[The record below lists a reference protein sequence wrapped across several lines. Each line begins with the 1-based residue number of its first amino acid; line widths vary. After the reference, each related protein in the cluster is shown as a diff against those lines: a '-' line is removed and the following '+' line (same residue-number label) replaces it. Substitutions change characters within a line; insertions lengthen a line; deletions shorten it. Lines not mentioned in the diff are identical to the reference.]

1 MSSPQSF
8 IRCVNSPPFFL
19 FMAPIRKTLE
29 WQTPTICL
37 INFTLFNWTC
47 SINWCLLISSVPILW
62 NTTLAL
68 LGSDSPAYLVLELTN
83 LSQYKFNYCT
93 SLRVKK
99 GANLQ
104 CLLLI
109 YGSGN
114 CIGLILC
121 FTWCFRI
128 AAWIMGCG
136 KPHLLFRVFITLHLS
151 SLGVYYNPLGMYLI
165 QYRIYICSRLVKWI
179 VIYYGITSIL
189 SIMNM
194 MLL

>member
-1 MSSPQSF
+1 MTIISLFPGYDIF
-8 IRCVNSPPFFL
+8 ISHFICTYTLSLLLLARELFAHFCCNYVRLHFLSNRTTLLCLPHNLSLGLSILRHFL
-19 FMAPIRKTLE
+19 FMAPFRKTLE

-121 FTWCFRI
+121 FTWC
-128 AAWIMGCG
+128 
-136 KPHLLFRVFITLHLS
+136 LS
-151 SLGVYYNPLGMYLI
+151 DRSLD
-165 QYRIYICSRLVKWI
+165 
-179 VIYYGITSIL
+179 YGLRKTPSL
-189 SIMNM
+189 T
-194 MLL
+194 